1 LNLAGLQP
9 EETVPSPPRTDP
21 FTSSRKQTL
30 LLGLLL
36 VIATVA
42 LYSRVNHFPFVNYD
56 DGDYV
61 TNNIHVQTGLDWDT
75 VHWAFTTY
83 AAANWHPLTWLSHA
97 LDCQL
102 FDLSPAGPH
111 DVNLLLH
118 VLNMLLMFLVLQQAT
133 GFTGRSFMVAA
144 LFALHPINVESVVWI
159 SERKNLLSMFFLLL
173 ALGAYRWYARKPRIG
188 SYAVVAAL
196 FALGLMAKPQ
206 VITLPFVLLLWDYW
220 PLGRLSFGREKFVP
234 AGSSAAIFSE
244 QKFSWLVVEKLPLLA
259 LSLASALI
267 TMNAQS
273 TGGATSAFALSA
285 RLENALVSYARYVIK
300 AFWPTHLALFYPH
313 PGASL
318 HSWQVYGALLLLLA
332 ISALAVEGIRQR
344 YLLMGWLWF
353 LGTLV
358 PMIGL
363 MQVGTQAMADRYA
376 YLSFIGLFIMICWG
390 VADWT
395 QEKHFP
401 AAVLPTLSFLALA
414 ALTIVAYRQVGYWQ
428 DNVTLWSHALQV
440 TDRNWLAENNLGRA
454 LQAQGRTDEAI
465 PHFFKAAEIY
475 PADPISNMNIGTY
488 EQQHGNLQ
496 LAIEQYRKVVSI
508 TRNPE
513 LKVAALNSM
522 GKAYRQLGDEER
534 ALECFS
540 AAASVR
546 H

>member
-1 LNLAGLQP
+1 MNPAGLKAN
-9 EETVPSPPRTDP
+9 ETIQSRLPS
-21 FTSSRKQTL
+21 TSFASSWKQTL

-36 VIATVA
+36 VAATVA

-56 DGDYV
+56 DGEYI

-75 VHWAFTTY
+75 VRWAFTTY

-102 FDLSPAGPH
+102 FDLSPGGPH

-118 VLNMLLMFLVLQQAT
+118 VLNVLLLFLLLQRAT

-159 SERKNLLSMFFLLL
+159 SERKNLLSMFFFLL
-173 ALGAYRWYARKPRIG
+173 ALGAYRWYARKPRMG
-188 SYAVVAAL
+188 PYAVVAIL

-220 PLGRLSFGREKFVP
+220 PLGRLSFGKERFVP
-234 AGSSAAIFSE
+234 ATSSATLFPE
-244 QKFSWLVVEKLPLLA
+244 KKLSWLVVEKLPLLA

-267 TMNAQS
+267 TMTAQS
-273 TGGATSAFALSA
+273 TGGATSAFDLSV
-285 RLENALVSYARYVIK
+285 RLENALVSYARYLIK
-300 AFWPTHLALFYPH
+300 AVWPSHLALFYPH

-318 HSWQVYGALLLLLA
+318 KSWQVYGALLLLLA
-332 ISALAVEGIRQR
+332 ISALCVERIRRR
-344 YLLMGWLWF
+344 YLLVGWLWF
-353 LGTLV
+353 LGTMV

-376 YLSFIGLFIMICWG
+376 YLSFVGLFIMTCWG
-390 VADWT
+390 VTDWIE
-395 QEKHFP
+395 EKHFP
-401 AAVLPTLSFLALA
+401 AAILPAVSVA
-414 ALTIVAYRQVGYWQ
+414 ALIALSAVAYRQVGYWQ

-454 LQAQGRTDEAI
+454 LQVQGRADEAI

-475 PADPISNMNIGTY
+475 PADPISNMNIGAY
-488 EQQHGNLQ
+488 EQQHGDWSA
-496 LAIEQYRKVVSI
+496 AIEQYKKVVSI

-522 GKAYRQLGDEER
+522 GRAYRQLGDEEHAR
-534 ALECFS
+534 ECF
-540 AAASVR
+540 AAAARVR

>member
-1 LNLAGLQP
+1 MNSAGLQP
-9 EETVPSPPRTDP
+9 EKMVPSRPPSALS
-21 FTSSRKQTL
+21 TSWKQTL
-30 LLGLLL
+30 LPGLLL
-36 VIATVA
+36 VIVTIA

-61 TNNIHVQTGLDWDT
+61 TNNLHVQTGLDWDT
-75 VHWAFTTY
+75 VRWAFTTY

-102 FDLSPAGPH
+102 FDLSPGGPH
-111 DVNLLLH
+111 DVNLFLH
-118 VLNMLLMFLVLQQAT
+118 VLNVLLLFLLLRQAT

-159 SERKNLLSMFFLLL
+159 SERKNLLSMFFFLL
-173 ALGAYRWYARKPRIG
+173 ALGAYRWYARQPRL
-188 SYAVVAAL
+188 SRYALVAFL

-220 PLGRLSFGREKFVP
+220 PLGRLSFGKEKFVP
-234 AGSSAAIFSE
+234 AIPSATTFPQRNFSS
-244 QKFSWLVVEKLPLLA
+244 LVVEKLPLLA

-273 TGGATSAFALSA
+273 TGGATSAFGLSV

-318 HSWQVYGALLLLLA
+318 KSWQMYGALLLLLA
-332 ISALAVEGIRQR
+332 ISALAVEGIHRR
-344 YLLMGWLWF
+344 YLLVGWLWF

-376 YLSFIGLFIMICWG
+376 YLSFIGLFIMVCWG

-395 QEKHFP
+395 EAKHFP
-401 AAVLPTLSFLALA
+401 AALVPAVSAVVLI
-414 ALTIVAYRQVGYWQ
+414 ALTAVAYRQVGYWQ

-440 TDRNWLAENNLGRA
+440 TDRNWLAENNLARA

-475 PADPISNMNIGTY
+475 PADPISNMNIAVY
-488 EQQHGNLQ
+488 EQQRGDLQ
-496 LAIEQYRKVVSI
+496 AAIEHYKIVVSVS
-508 TRNPE
+508 RNPE
-513 LKVAALNSM
+513 LKFAALNSM
-522 GKAYRQLGDEER
+522 GKAYRQLGDEEQAR
-534 ALECFS
+534 QCFA

-546 H
+546 R